1 MAGLILYLKLLR
13 APFFTASVV
22 PVLVGTSL
30 AYAVGGVFNLP
41 IFILAL
47 FAMMALHGSANIAN
61 DYFDHKSGTD
71 WVNKNPTPFSGGS
84 RLIQSGEINPRSVL
98 IASWIYL
105 AIGIVSGISLLAI
118 TKSLF
123 VLTLG
128 ILGLTGGYFY
138 TATPIKLGYR
148 TAGEVT
154 IAFLF
159 GLLPVYGAYYV
170 QTMRFDFVPI
180 VPALIIALL
189 IFLVILANEFA
200 DAKADRAV
208 NKKTIVAQFGITA
221 AIWVYKIALL
231 TMCLLGA
238 VNIFTAGSITG
249 AIILL
254 IILVIFSLGCLKF
267 LDAEKLNSTGYTAL
281 SRSTILMH
289 LIAGLVFA
297 GGLLLSKII

>member
-1 MAGLILYLKLLR
+1 MAGLILYFKLLR

-47 FAMMALHGSANIAN
+47 LATIALHSGANIAN
-61 DYFDHKSGTD
+61 DYFDHKSGND
-71 WVNKNPTPFSGGS
+71 WVNENPTPFSGGS
-84 RLIQSGEINPRSVL
+84 RPIQPASLSPRSVL
-98 IASWIYL
+98 IASWICL
-105 AIGIVSGISLLAI
+105 AVGIVSGTGLFLI

-123 VLTLG
+123 VLILG
-128 ILGLTGGYFY
+128 IIGLSGGYFY

-170 QTMRFDFVPI
+170 QRMRFDFVPI
-180 VPALIIALL
+180 VPGLIIAML

-208 NKKTIVAQFGITA
+208 NKKTIVAQFGTA
-221 AIWVYKIALL
+221 RAVWVYKIALL
-231 TMCLLGA
+231 AICLLTA
-238 VNIFTAGSITG
+238 VNIFTSGYIT
-249 AIILL
+249 AATVLL
-254 IILVIFSLGCLKF
+254 IVSVIFSLGCLRF
-267 LDAEKLNSTGYTAL
+267 LDAEKLNSKGYTAL
-281 SRSTILMH
+281 SRAAILMH
-289 LIAGLVFA
+289 LTAGLVLA
-297 GGLLLSKII
+297 GGLFVSKII